1 MIVIGWVCGARGSK
15 NMNGV
20 GETGVPEE
28 ARKDCRLH
36 ISPTCQI
43 KIMTKREFKKKLK
56 GTMLHQ
62 K

>member
-1 MIVIGWVCGARGSK
+1 
-15 NMNGV
+15 MNGV
-20 GETGVPEE
+20 GENGVPKE
-28 ARKDCRLH
+28 ARKDYRLH

-43 KIMTKREFKKKLK
+43 KIVTKREFKKKLE